1 MQVSACDPADCK
13 PLCLCLCMLRADF
26 GRRVGFGLF
35 PLCCC
40 ETSVTRQR
48 ASKLKI
54 VVDESKSSPTPDKLL
69 KRKSGREGT
78 EYVPFD
84 RLKRLPLRD
93 RDLGRENASTNG
105 QRDAGRGGRRTA
117 APRHLRDY
125 RGLAG
130 TEFCSACFC
139 RELLLA
145 PLPAR
150 WQSSHF
156 SARVRPGERETLR
169 ERMRA
174 RSELLTPPEFV

>member
-1 MQVSACDPADCK
+1 
-13 PLCLCLCMLRADF
+13 MLRPTANATLEQ
-26 GRRVGFGLF
+26 VGKG
-35 PLCCC
+35 
-40 ETSVTRQR
+40 
-48 ASKLKI
+48 
-54 VVDESKSSPTPDKLL
+54 
-69 KRKSGREGT
+69 
-78 EYVPFD
+78 
-84 RLKRLPLRD
+84 
-93 RDLGRENASTNG
+93 
-105 QRDAGRGGRRTA
+105 TA

-130 TEFCSACFC
+130 TEFCSAYFS
-139 RELLLA
+139 REMILI